1 MNIQEAKDC
10 IRDAVTSYLS
20 RDENGD
26 YSIPRAKQR
35 PLVILGA
42 PGLGKTAIMSQVAA
56 ELGIGYVG
64 YAMTHH
70 TRQSAI
76 GLPMI
81 EKAVYGGEE
90 ESVTRYTMSEI
101 VASVY
106 DEMERSGHR
115 EGILFIDEVNCV
127 SETLAAAMLD
137 LLQNKKLGPHRIPD
151 GWVLTAA
158 GNPPEYNESARELD
172 VATSDRVRL
181 IEVEPDADAWLRY
194 AAGAGVHDAVRYY
207 LSIKP
212 GSLMSMERTPEGP
225 RFATPRSWEDL
236 SAVLKEH
243 DRIGLPIGL
252 PLISQYIRDPDIAA
266 EFKRYLDFHRRYG
279 REHDVDSILDGSA
292 DGTSMERAD
301 AEEKLSVISMVV
313 GRLNSEAEEGLC
325 LEALASLLGS
335 CDRDDPK
342 GWLKR
347 TEDDLVRK
355 SAPPATDDAVRSSS
369 FCLKALKE
377 LELTEIGLQRASSEA
392 SARSV
397 AHQRS
402 FDAHLDNAMAFMDG
416 SGRHGAVQ
424 LLSSLLGCYS
434 VVMYSRPGGPLYRY
448 NDELL
453 SDGRDRKITDAMEAL
468 SDATHRVSKNGRGSR
483 DNQDNIR
490 RQDCRDSRIDRRP
503 EGGIDRTE
511 VPQRIP
517 ARKDDQDTVFR
528 ETHRPGCLR
537 GFCRCIQNRIRRR
550 RRSVLRIQ
558 SSLPV
563 RLHPGVR
570 RRILFHVQGRIPDGI
585 SRIRQGH
592 EGIRIRS
599 VAGDGPGQI
608 ERACRTFGRG
618 RGVVQALRVGQD
630 HAEGGT
636 RRIV

>member
-10 IRDAVTSYLS
+10 IRDAITSYLS
-20 RDENGD
+20 HDENGD
-26 YSIPRAKQR
+26 YSIPRSKQR
-35 PLVILGA
+35 PLVIMGA

-81 EKAVYGGEE
+81 EKAIYGGTEE
-90 ESVTRYTMSEI
+90 AVTRYTMSEI

-151 GWVLTAA
+151 GWILTAA

-181 IEVEPDADAWLRY
+181 IEVEPDADVWLRY

-207 LSIKP
+207 LSVKP
-212 GSLMSMERTPEGP
+212 GSLMSMERTPGGY

-243 DRIGLPIGL
+243 DRIGLPVGI

-279 REHDVDSILDGSA
+279 KEHDVGSILDGAAHGS
-292 DGTSMERAD
+292 SLENAD
-301 AEEKLSVISMVV
+301 AEERLSVISMIV

-325 LEALASLLGS
+325 LEALMSLLDSYGGE
-335 CDRDDPK
+335 DPEE
-342 GWLKR
+342 WLR
-347 TEDDLVRK
+347 RSGEELSRK
-355 SAPPATDDAVRSSS
+355 LSSPTTGDVAKSSS
-369 FCLKALKE
+369 FCINALK
-377 LELTEIGLQRASSEA
+377 GLDRTRDGIVKAKSEA
-392 SARSV
+392 TARGV

-402 FDAHLDNAMAFMDG
+402 FDARLDNAMTFMEG

-453 SDGRDRKITDAMEAL
+453 SDGRDKRITDAMEAWD
-468 SDATHRVSKNGRGSR
+468 DAAHRISEDRRRGR
-483 DNQDNIR
+483 DYQDNV
-490 RQDCRDSRIDRRP
+490 
-503 EGGIDRTE
+503 G
-511 VPQRIP
+511 
-517 ARKDDQDTVFR
+517 
-528 ETHRPGCLR
+528 
-537 GFCRCIQNRIRRR
+537 
-550 RRSVLRIQ
+550 
-558 SSLPV
+558 
-563 RLHPGVR
+563 
-570 RRILFHVQGRIPDGI
+570 
-585 SRIRQGH
+585 RQG
-592 EGIRIRS
+592 
-599 VAGDGPGQI
+599 
-608 ERACRTFGRG
+608 C
-618 RGVVQALRVGQD
+618 
-630 HAEGGT
+630 
-636 RRIV
+636 